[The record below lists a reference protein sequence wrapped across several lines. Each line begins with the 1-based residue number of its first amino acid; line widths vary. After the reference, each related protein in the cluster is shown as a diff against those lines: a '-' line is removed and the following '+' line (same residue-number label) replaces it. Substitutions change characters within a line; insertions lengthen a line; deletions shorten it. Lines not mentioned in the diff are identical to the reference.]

1 MFEEKNQIYYLG
13 LKLKEKQDELKNL
26 LYEIDKKNL
35 KEVVRLRALRDRK
48 ELESE
53 IERLEKKVLGLEK
66 KLKELKKEYKNLT
79 KAT

>member
-35 KEVVRLRALRDRK
+35 KEVVRLHALRDRK

-53 IERLEKKVLGLEK
+53 IERLEK